1 MALNH
6 MLDRMGGMQI
16 RMWNVLPNSE
26 KKTTL
31 HQAAREQGYKFIR
44 DHGPRSNNSNQF
56 MEWTDERVH
65 LPGGKLEGWQEGKV
79 KEAFNTCFRG
89 RQKAKTIVLAVYLEK
104 LCGMVVGWR
113 FGQNLTDHATARS
126 HGLAGPGL
134 ANRLGQ
140 KLLTILFMQSRFE
153 IAQAARN
160 DLVPSSVTG
169 KHLDFFKAEPLTKFQ
184 PGVFDDGMLHRMDAS
199 FDKAFLNPSATR
211 SLMQNKVFLCIF
223 LRLNHWLWLHL

>member
-1 MALNH
+1 
-6 MLDRMGGMQI
+6 MGGMQI
-16 RMWNVLPNSE
+16 RMWNVLPKSE

-104 LCGMVVGWR
+104 LCGMGCWMTFWSKSYRPCDSTITWIGRTRAGKSLGSKIV
-113 FGQNLTDHATARS
+113 NHLLHAVS
-126 HGLAGPGL
+126 
-134 ANRLGQ
+134 
-140 KLLTILFMQSRFE
+140 I
-153 IAQAARN
+153 
-160 DLVPSSVTG
+160 
-169 KHLDFFKAEPLTKFQ
+169 
-184 PGVFDDGMLHRMDAS
+184 
-199 FDKAFLNPSATR
+199 
-211 SLMQNKVFLCIF
+211 
-223 LRLNHWLWLHL
+223 

>member
-16 RMWNVLPNSE
+16 RIWNVLPNSE

-44 DHGPRSNNSNQF
+44 DHGPRSNNRNQF

-79 KEAFNTCFRG
+79 KEALKNCFRG
-89 RQKAKTIVLAVYLEK
+89 RQKAKTIEYWPFTSKSFVAWLLDDVLVKILST
-104 LCGMVVGWR
+104 LR
-113 FGQNLTDHATARS
+113 QHDHMD
-126 HGLAGPGL
+126 LAGS
-134 ANRLGQ
+134 
-140 KLLTILFMQSRFE
+140 KTILFMKSRFG

-169 KHLDFFKAEPLTKFQ
+169 KHLDFFKAEPLTKFK
-184 PGVFDDGMLHRMDAS
+184 PGVFDDGMLQRMDAS
-199 FDKAFLNPSATR
+199 FLKAFLNPSATR
-211 SLMQNKVFLCIF
+211 SQMQNKLFLGTF
-223 LRLNHWLWLHL
+223 LRLNH

>member
-1 MALNH
+1 MDVTTEVTANLSHTAVQNDPPATVETGEKKCVAPSVLHCGNQARVAEMALNH

-56 MEWTDERVH
+56 MEWNDERVH

-89 RQKAKTIVLAVYLEK
+89 I
-104 LCGMVVGWR
+104 G
-113 FGQNLTDHATARS
+113 
-126 HGLAGPGL
+126 
-134 ANRLGQ
+134 RL
-140 KLLTILFMQSRFE
+140 
-153 IAQAARN
+153 
-160 DLVPSSVTG
+160 P
-169 KHLDFFKAEPLTKFQ
+169 
-184 PGVFDDGMLHRMDAS
+184 
-199 FDKAFLNPSATR
+199 
-211 SLMQNKVFLCIF
+211 
-223 LRLNHWLWLHL
+223 